1 MPTEFTKNNLQKP
14 THMPSN
20 LPFSILQQKKTDVFP
35 ISNFTKFAE
44 ILHDHLHAL
53 LYHIEEIKGR
63 FTLITNLIDR
73 SPELLDQELILYA
86 GSETQ
91 RRILEGYT
99 EDKEK
104 RNKELDKNWTFLK
117 NRVMIENTET
127 LHYFP
132 LFREGNLSLKDIKP
146 GLLGDYFKQYHTI
159 GTFLNEFQE
168 NEYPILSQYF
178 DTSLNSQDGYVSI
191 PIIAFGTID
200 GVVHI
205 IFTEKDKETITN
217 SASLK
222 RIIKQFTLS
231 YENQLIGWSVDT
243 KDANQI
249 SSIKLAQ
256 ADIDKEYV
264 HNNPIMKELGL
275 AKYYEITKIY
285 HANRIEDTAKVPNE
299 LEKARQKIV
308 EQQRLQAITTI
319 LIDSFAHNISAHSLT
334 TLAWW
339 FKERAEY
346 AANPD
351 SPKFK
356 TREQNNPLVQHYQR
370 IEEHSK
376 PLSKELARLFR
387 FLAEKATF
395 WNGVGRRTNFSGQI
409 IALFDVIWYDLI
421 GNPLYLGS
429 IANAEKV
436 RKLHVNITFFEEEVI
451 LDSSKPYINR
461 KKIKTVVDNGK
472 TVYLNGTLASIN
484 FQDFKNI
491 DYNEDN
497 LAEIES
503 SVFIEKGQLFEVLSE
518 ELKQYKVF
526 FPGGV
531 IGKHTFLTIIETEI
545 RNIKHYK
552 DDADIM
558 QRVQEEGLI
567 LNISVH
573 KRYVNPDIDNRNNLH
588 EIYKVGIS
596 IKLPTEIGAQVIV
609 ERLKNLEG
617 DIITPD
623 TYRPRLGGTYQDKIC
638 AAMLFNNEFASVQNR
653 TEPRD
658 AHYYPWIKS
667 AIHPVYIDDSQE
679 RQEVVDLE
687 MSWRKYESIKDDFVS
702 IYDTFIDEQS
712 KIDKHETGKV
722 YFKKY
727 IHLWRG
733 DNLYYFKSNE
743 NLAWENIARHK
754 FVVLLPNQQEDYES
768 LKKIGVVRI
777 LQTDTPIGNVS
788 DAYLQWLQIWSKG
801 NKQAVVM
808 FQEGDTNAGRIVYD
822 NNILS
827 FQNIDQVEDEDTDK
841 LRREYYAKMQT
852 EQGMTLRIAHG
863 GKLSYEADI
872 CNYRSYGVFM
882 RRFCQGRSLAE
893 VENIDIA
900 NLCELYETLI
910 TRIAIFDDRA
920 VQRIQEHRRDYYAN
934 TLRCGFYQETLEH
947 WEKIKCQ
954 GFNKYH
960 FLVVHLAFIE
970 KMKDPEGEEY
980 GENRIIDFINNEIL
994 SNTCVEKLQDHFTL
1008 VITTGRGRMEWWE
1021 KIKATPP
1028 LVHIATYRP
1037 IESILSAIEDAIMI
1051 NDDIDLKYNLVKVLI
1066 GS

>member
-1 MPTEFTKNNLQKP
+1 MS
-14 THMPSN
+14 SN
-20 LPFSILQQKKTDVFP
+20 FPHNKQQQKKIDVFP
-35 ISNFTKFAE
+35 ITNFTEFAE
-44 ILHDHLHAL
+44 VLHDYFHAL
-53 LYHIEEIKGR
+53 LYHTEELKGK

-73 SPELLDQELILYA
+73 SLERLDKELILYA
-86 GSETQ
+86 ASETQ
-91 RRILEGYT
+91 RRILEGG
-99 EDKEK
+99 KEQ
-104 RNKELDKNWTFLK
+104 RNKDLDENWTFLK
-117 NRVMIENTET
+117 NKVLLKEDEGTTET
-127 LHYFP
+127 YKYINS
-132 LFREGNLSLKDIKP
+132 FREGNLSLHDIKP
-146 GLLGDYFKQYHTI
+146 GLLGDYFKQYHDT
-159 GTFLNEFQE
+159 GNFRNEFQE
-168 NEYPILSQYF
+168 NEYPILSQHF
-178 DTSLNSQDGYVSI
+178 DTTLDSEDMYISI

-205 IFTEKDKETITN
+205 IFTKEDKKITDKATI
-217 SASLK
+217 K

-231 YENQLIGWSVDT
+231 YESQLIAWSVDT

-249 SSIKLAQ
+249 RAIKLAQ

-264 HNNPIMKELGL
+264 HNNPIMKDLGL
-275 AKYYEITKIY
+275 AKYYEMTKIY
-285 HANRIEDTAKVPNE
+285 HANRIEDATK
-299 LEKARQKIV
+299 RQKNV

-339 FKERAEY
+339 FKERAEC
-346 AANPD
+346 AADPD

-356 TREQNNPLVQHYQR
+356 NYEQNNPLVQHYQR
-370 IEEHSK
+370 IEKHSK

-451 LDSSKPYINR
+451 EDSSKPYINR
-461 KKIKTVVDNGK
+461 KKIKTVEHNGE

-484 FQDFKNI
+484 FQNLKKFDH
-491 DYNEDN
+491 NENN
-497 LAEIES
+497 LSEIES
-503 SVFIEKGQLFEVLSE
+503 SVFIEKKQLFEVLSE

-531 IGKHTFLTIIETEI
+531 IGKHAFLTIIETEI

-558 QRVQEEGLI
+558 QRVQQEGLI

-573 KRYVNPDIDNRNNLH
+573 KRYINPDIDNRNNLH
-588 EIYKVGIS
+588 EIYKVGVS

-687 MSWRKYESIKDDFVS
+687 MSSRKYENIKDDFVS

-733 DNLYYFKSNE
+733 DDLYYFKSNE

-754 FVVLLPNQQEDYES
+754 FVVLLPNQQEDYVS

-801 NKQAVVM
+801 NKQVVVM
-808 FQEGDTNAGRIVYD
+808 FQEGYTNAGRIIYD
-822 NNILS
+822 NNTLS

-841 LRREYYAKMQT
+841 RRREHYAKMQT

-863 GKLSYEADI
+863 GKLSYEENI

-900 NLCELYETLI
+900 DLCELYETLI

-920 VQRIQEHRRDYYAN
+920 VQRVQEHRRDYYAN

-970 KMKDPEGEEY
+970 KMKDTEGKEY

-994 SNTCVEKLQDHFTL
+994 RNTCVEELQDHFTL